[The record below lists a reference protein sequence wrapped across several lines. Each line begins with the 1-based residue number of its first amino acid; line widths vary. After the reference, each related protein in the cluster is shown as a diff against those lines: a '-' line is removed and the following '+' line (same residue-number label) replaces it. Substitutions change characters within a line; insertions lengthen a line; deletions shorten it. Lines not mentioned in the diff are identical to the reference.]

1 MSSFDAMIGPFA
13 SGAAVTN
20 PLETGTLVGL
30 ARVDVATHMPV
41 DSETRS
47 LGLAKDSL
55 TPDEKFKEQLV
66 FELVKIEAVVRA
78 ELLSA
83 ELVQPPRFPA
93 VLSAAFLLY
102 PEAGSEA
109 SDRTRVAAVEVTEV
123 ASLPE
128 PLLLLDLVTLV
139 LCWVRRVGGPIVAF
153 QMGLS
158 LSLSEE
164 EEDELPARPR
174 LPR

>member
-47 LGLAKDSL
+47 LGFAKDSL
-55 TPDEKFKEQLV
+55 NPDEKFKEQLV
-66 FELVKIEAVVRA
+66 FELVEAVARA
-78 ELLSA
+78 ELLAA

-93 VLSAAFLLY
+93 VLNAAFLLD
-102 PEAGSEA
+102 PEAG
-109 SDRTRVAAVEVTEV
+109 
-123 ASLPE
+123 
-128 PLLLLDLVTLV
+128 
-139 LCWVRRVGGPIVAF
+139 
-153 QMGLS
+153 
-158 LSLSEE
+158 
-164 EEDELPARPR
+164 
-174 LPR
+174 